1 MTTMIRV
8 EDVSKTFVLHN
19 QAGVRLPVLDSVA
32 LQVDAGE
39 TVVLSGP
46 SGAGKST
53 LLRILYANYRPTTGR
68 VLVRHAGAL
77 VDLVT
82 AAPRAVLEVRRRTLG
97 WVSQFLRVIPRIT
110 TLDLVRDPLLARG
123 FADADATR
131 RARDMLAR
139 MNLPENLW
147 NLPPQTFSGGE
158 QQRVNIARSLVDPA
172 PVLLLDEPTAS
183 LDAVNRDIVV
193 GLIDDARRKG
203 SAVVGIFH
211 DEAVRARIATR
222 LVDVTAFSPKEASTA
237 WTPSSPT
244 PA

>member
-19 QAGVRLPVLDSVA
+19 QSGIRLPVLDNVS
-32 LQVDAGE
+32 LSVDAGE
-39 TVVLSGP
+39 AVVLSGP

-53 LLRILYANYRPTTGR
+53 LLRILYGNYRPSSGR
-68 VLVRHAGAL
+68 VLVRHDGQF

-123 FADADATR
+123 IDEADATR

-139 MNLPENLW
+139 MNLPESLW
-147 NLPPQTFSGGE
+147 SLPPQTFSGGE

-183 LDAVNRDIVV
+183 LDAANREVVV
-193 GLIDDARRKG
+193 GLVNDARASG
-203 SAVVGIFH
+203 SAIVGIFH
-211 DEAVRARIATR
+211 DEAVRSRVATR
-222 LVDVTAFSPKEASTA
+222 LIDVMAFSPKGVAA
-237 WTPSSPT
+237 
-244 PA
+244 

>member
-1 MTTMIRV
+1 MTNMIRV
-8 EDVSKTFVLHN
+8 EDVAKTFVLHN
-19 QAGVRLPVLDSVA
+19 QSGVRLPVLDHVSLEVA
-32 LQVDAGE
+32 AGE
-39 TVVLSGP
+39 AVVLSGP

-53 LLRILYANYRPTTGR
+53 LLRILYGNYRPSTGR

-97 WVSQFLRVIPRIT
+97 WVSQFLRVIPRIS

-123 FADADATR
+123 VGEADATR

-139 MNLPENLW
+139 MNLPESLW
-147 NLPPQTFSGGE
+147 TLPPQTFSGGE

-183 LDAVNRDIVV
+183 LDAVNREVVV
-193 GLIDDARRKG
+193 GLVEDARRKG
-203 SAVVGIFH
+203 SAIVGIFH
-211 DEAVRARIATR
+211 DDAVRARVATR
-222 LVDVTAFSPKEASTA
+222 LVDVTAFSPKGAHR
-237 WTPSSPT
+237 
-244 PA
+244 

>member
-1 MTTMIRV
+1 MTTMIAV
-8 EDVSKTFVLHN
+8 EDVAKTFVLHN
-19 QAGVRLPVLDSVA
+19 QSGIRLPVLADVSLAVS
-32 LQVDAGE
+32 AGE
-39 TVVLSGP
+39 AVVLSGP

-53 LLRILYANYRPTTGR
+53 LLRILYGNYRPSTGL
-68 VLVRHAGAL
+68 VLVRHAGSF

-123 FADADATR
+123 VADAEATR

-139 MNLPENLW
+139 MNLPESLW
-147 NLPPQTFSGGE
+147 SLPPQTFSGGE

-183 LDAVNRDIVV
+183 LDAANREVV
-193 GLIDDARRKG
+193 VDLIEDARRRG
-203 SAVVGIFH
+203 SAIVGIFH
-211 DEAVRARIATR
+211 DETVRARVATR
-222 LVDVTAFSPKEASTA
+222 LVDVTAFSPKEAL
-237 WTPSSPT
+237 
-244 PA
+244 